1 MQSIWYVF
9 AERERGNTEFFAI
22 PMHPAGVG
30 VRSNTGWAWVKLE
43 EEAGDFFGQKKLN
56 INKHANDTSKI
67 STKPET
73 DKQGHEQLSLEYVE
87 NPDPNMK
94 NEDGRNNLECK
105 RKYGEYISK
114 DSVRLSRDG
123 YDAILGGEFDFL
135 LSGYETLGRRT
146 GLVEGIP

>member
-1 MQSIWYVF
+1 M
-9 AERERGNTEFFAI
+9 
-22 PMHPAGVG
+22 
-30 VRSNTGWAWVKLE
+30 
-43 EEAGDFFGQKKLN
+43 
-56 INKHANDTSKI
+56 
-67 STKPET
+67 
-73 DKQGHEQLSLEYVE
+73 E